1 MVALL
6 SMRFISLGDG
16 EDFFVDEDEEVL
28 SDAYTLSAC
37 LCINLLLFLCLVA
50 LPLFHF

>member
-6 SMRFISLGDG
+6 SLRFMSLGDV

-37 LCINLLLFLCLVA
+37 LCINFLLFLRLVT
-50 LPLFHF
+50 LPFFDF